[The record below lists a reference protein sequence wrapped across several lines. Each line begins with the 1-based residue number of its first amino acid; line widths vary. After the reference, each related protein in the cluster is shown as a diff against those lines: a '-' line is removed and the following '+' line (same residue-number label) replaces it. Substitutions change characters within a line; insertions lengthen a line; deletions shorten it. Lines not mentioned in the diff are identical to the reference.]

1 MDKEGGAG
9 RQDPTDDFFG
19 SKLFNLIKTNV
30 EGCLEE
36 KEKKEEKIGGGGREE
51 GEEEEILAGGRTDGR
66 AGGPKN
72 SKVASKTFLHVGM
85 KLRVYKGRKTTA
97 EMSFSC

>member
-51 GEEEEILAGGRTDGR
+51 GEEEEILAGGRTDGQ
-66 AGGPKN
+66 AGQPK
-72 SKVASKTFLHVGM
+72 VVHEVLADLKTL
-85 KLRVYKGRKTTA
+85 KLLLRHSYMLV
-97 EMSFSC
+97 

>member
-36 KEKKEEKIGGGGREE
+36 KIGGGGREE
-51 GEEEEILAGGRTDGR
+51 GEEEEILAGGRTDGQ
-66 AGGPKN
+66 AGQPK
-72 SKVASKTFLHVGM
+72 VVHEVLADLKTL
-85 KLRVYKGRKTTA
+85 KLLLRHSYMLV
-97 EMSFSC
+97 

>member
-36 KEKKEEKIGGGGREE
+36 KIEGGGREE